1 MYRIF
6 KYLMLSIFALA
17 FAASASAVTLEDL
30 DRQINRRATTL
41 EAFRQRLNDD
51 NPAKRRAAMEI
62 MIKSDDPALV
72 RMAKEAG
79 LFSSDRALRSAALKA
94 IFDSKPR
101 LRTELTS
108 TDKESLQG
116 IARFVA
122 GNGGSYDDK
131 GGTLSFQVGAYSDE
145 AKCWLDSRGR
155 FCLIALSGETV
166 SIFGDSFS
174 GSLAATLTL
183 NDEGL
188 LKGPFQTSINAKGA
202 SGTAMIDLTE

>member
-1 MYRIF
+1 M
-6 KYLMLSIFALA
+6 
-17 FAASASAVTLEDL
+17 TLD
-30 DRQINRRATTL
+30 
-41 EAFRQRLNDD
+41 AFRQRLNDD

-72 RMAKEAG
+72 LMAKEAG

-101 LRTELTS
+101 LRAVLVS

-116 IARFVA
+116 VARFVA

-131 GGTLSFQVGAYSDE
+131 GGTLSVQVGAYSDE
-145 AKCWLDSRGR
+145 AKCWLDSQGR
-155 FCLIALSGETV
+155 RCFIALSGETV

-174 GSLAATLTL
+174 GSLAATLAL
-183 NDEGL
+183 NDEGI

-202 SGTAMIDLTE
+202 AGTAMIDLTE